1 MRISDWSSDVCSS
14 DLRSLV
20 GQHDRAD
27 LFVLVGAFDR
37 PLGLAVEWRTP
48 RVAPLLLVIG
58 DDRDGP
64 TLFVADMFVCHPA
77 VPRWTAAPASAAA
90 RAGILASA
98 APLPW
103 HPSRRYPPSPVSA
116 SSTPHHVSGGAT
128 R

>member
-27 LFVLVGAFDR
+27 LFVLVGAFGR

-64 TLFVADMFVCHPA
+64 TLLVAGIFVCHPV
-77 VPRWTAAPASAAA
+77 VPRWTAAPASAEA
-90 RAGILASA
+90 RAGILASDA
-98 APLPW
+98 RLSGPTF
-103 HPSRRYPPSPVSA
+103 RRSTPSPGSIGSA
-116 SSTPHHVSGGAT
+116 RA